1 MLNKDIQITVN
12 GLPENDKEIL
22 LDSFKKQ
29 FLDRYLIMNNEKKSS
44 DLVIG
49 DLIKK
54 VMRDI
59 VKKDNS
65 SKKPEINSH
74 IIRL

>member
-1 MLNKDIQITVN
+1 MDNRLK
-12 GLPENDKEIL
+12 EMNDYIL
-22 LDSFKKQ
+22 M
-29 FLDRYLIMNNEKKSS
+29 IEKKSS